1 MSETKNPLNVAI
13 LAVDGFEQVELVDP
27 RQAIRN
33 AGGRAVIVSAAK
45 GTIQGMNHDE
55 KGDSFE
61 VDLTFTE
68 AEAELDK
75 FDAVVLP
82 GGVVNADE
90 IRMHPKAQ
98 AIVKGFAA
106 AGKPIAVICHG
117 AWLLIS
123 AGLVKGRQITSF
135 PSLKDDLVNAGARWT
150 DAEVVEDGNLI
161 SSRKPDDLPAFNK
174 ALLKQLGQ
182 LGGT

>member
-1 MSETKNPLNVAI
+1 MSESNKSLNIAI

-27 RQAIRN
+27 RQAIRD

-45 GTIQGMNHDE
+45 GAIQGMNHDE
-55 KGDSFE
+55 KGDTFE
-61 VDLTFTE
+61 VDMTFAE
-68 AEAELDK
+68 AEAEVDK

-106 AGKPIAVICHG
+106 ADKPIAVICHG

-123 AGLVKGRQITSF
+123 AGLVKGRRITSF
-135 PSLKDDLVNAGARWT
+135 PSLKDDLMNAGAKWE
-150 DAEVVEDGNLI
+150 DSEVVEDGRLI
-161 SSRKPDDLPAFNK
+161 SSRKPDDLPAFNQ
-174 ALLKQLGQ
+174 ALLKQLGK
-182 LGGT
+182 

>member
-1 MSETKNPLNVAI
+1 MSESKNSLNVAI

-27 RQAIRN
+27 RDAIRS

-55 KGDSFE
+55 KGDSFD

-98 AIVKGFAA
+98 AIVKGVAA
-106 AGKPIAVICHG
+106 ADKPIAVICHG

-135 PSLKDDLVNAGARWT
+135 PSLKDDLVNAGAHWT
-150 DAEVVEDGNLI
+150 DAEVVEDGKLI
-161 SSRKPDDLPAFNK
+161 SSRTPDDLPAFNK
-174 ALLKQLGQ
+174 ALLKHLGK
-182 LGGT
+182 

>member
-1 MSETKNPLNVAI
+1 MSESNKSLNIAI

-27 RQAIRN
+27 RQAIRD

-45 GTIQGMNHDE
+45 GAIQGMNHDE
-55 KGDSFE
+55 KGDTFE
-61 VDLTFTE
+61 VDMTFAE
-68 AEAELDK
+68 AEAEVDK

-106 AGKPIAVICHG
+106 ADKPIALICHG

-123 AGLVKGRQITSF
+123 AGLVKGRRITSF
-135 PSLKDDLVNAGARWT
+135 PSLKDDLMNAGAKWE
-150 DAEVVEDGNLI
+150 DSEVVEDGRLI
-161 SSRKPDDLPAFNK
+161 SSRKPDDLPAFNQ
-174 ALLKQLGQ
+174 ALLKQLGK
-182 LGGT
+182 